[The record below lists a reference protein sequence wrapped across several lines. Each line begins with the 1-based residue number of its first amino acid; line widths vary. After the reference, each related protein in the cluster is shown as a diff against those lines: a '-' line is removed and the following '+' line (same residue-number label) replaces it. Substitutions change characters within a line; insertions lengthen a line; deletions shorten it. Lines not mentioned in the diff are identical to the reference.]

1 MPTPAG
7 PVSMTRPL
15 DFVTLSSCAFS
26 PLNEAEAPSIS
37 GAAPPPRFSS
47 TFSRRSRLVSMA
59 RPITT
64 ISWSM
69 LNGFSMKS

>member
-1 MPTPAG
+1 MWRNAELAPIIAWFEP
-7 PVSMTRPL
+7 SCPL
-15 DFVTLSSCAFS
+15 S
-26 PLNEAEAPSIS
+26 
-37 GAAPPPRFSS
+37 AA
-47 TFSRRSRLVSMA
+47 FSRRSREVSSA

>member
-1 MPTPAG
+1 MWRKAG
-7 PVSMTRPL
+7 LEPIIACVAVSRP
-15 DFVTLSSCAFS
+15 FS
-26 PLNEAEAPSIS
+26 
-37 GAAPPPRFSS
+37 AA
-47 TFSRRSRLVSMA
+47 FSRRSREVSSA

>member
-1 MPTPAG
+1 MWRNAG
-7 PVSMTRPL
+7 LAPIIVVLPPSRPL
-15 DFVTLSSCAFS
+15 S
-26 PLNEAEAPSIS
+26 
-37 GAAPPPRFSS
+37 AA
-47 TFSRRSRLVSMA
+47 FSRRSREVSSA

>member
-1 MPTPAG
+1 MWRKAG
-7 PVSMTRPL
+7 LEPIIAWFALSRP
-15 DFVTLSSCAFS
+15 FS
-26 PLNEAEAPSIS
+26 
-37 GAAPPPRFSS
+37 AA
-47 TFSRRSRLVSMA
+47 FSRRSREVSSA